1 MNYKASRDE
10 PDYTYYFPSSKG
22 EGIEDVS
29 DIDKVKRIAD
39 ELLSTKYYDGGE
51 VPLALSTRKGK
62 KFMIKSPEGKW
73 IHFGDINLEDYTKH
87 QDEDRLE
94 RFLTRNRR
102 FKNAPVFTPAW
113 MAYHILWGRGIGSS
127 KVAPTHSPYDFP
139 KVFTPVKYIPEPEPE
154 PVPEPEP
161 IQLAEI
167 ITKPKP
173 KPKQKRTRKIVPT
186 ANRWL
191 G

>member
-10 PDYTYYFPSSKG
+10 PDYTYYFPSSRG

-102 FKNAPVFTPAW
+102 FKDAPVFTPAW

-127 KVAPTHSPYDFP
+127 SNKVAPMTPDDITRA
-139 KVFTPVKYIPEPEPE
+139 VFGDKNIVLKPTPRPSLSNRKSIERAKTEQVFRRIDTRYENAAKYY
-154 PVPEPEP
+154 
-161 IQLAEI
+161 
-167 ITKPKP
+167 
-173 KPKQKRTRKIVPT
+173 
-186 ANRWL
+186 
-191 G
+191 